1 MRERTEEEPKKK
13 IISLRCFDFS
23 FFTLPLRPLKD
34 KNALNLIIDIGNT
47 AAKVALFDG
56 GEMVEVLTES
66 NQSLDCLEALCAKY
80 PVEQGIVA
88 TVIDLSERVLAALV
102 ALPFPLLWLDSKTPL
117 PVTNLYETPETLGY
131 DRMAA
136 VVGANEQYP
145 RRDILVID
153 AGTCITYEF
162 IDSKGQYH
170 GGNISPGM
178 QMRFKALNQF
188 TGRLPLIDSNGR
200 KLPMGRDTETAIR
213 AGVMKGMEYEIS
225 GYIESMK
232 HKYPE
237 LLVFLTGGD
246 EFSFDSSVK
255 SIIFADRFLVLKG
268 LNRILNYNNGRI

>member
-34 KNALNLIIDIGNT
+34 KNALNLIIDIVNT

-66 NQSLDCLEALCAKY
+66 NQSLDCLEALCVKY

-88 TVIDLSERVLAALV
+88 TVIDLIERVLAALV

-145 RRDILVID
+145 SRDILVID

-213 AGVMKGMEYEIS
+213 AGVLKGMEYEIS

-246 EFSFDSSVK
+246 DFSFDSSVK

>member
-66 NQSLDCLEALCAKY
+66 NQSLDCLEALCVKY

-188 TGRLPLIDSNGR
+188 TGRLPLVDTNGR

-246 EFSFDSSVK
+246 DFSFDSSVK

>member
-213 AGVMKGMEYEIS
+213 AGVLKGMEYEIS

-246 EFSFDSSVK
+246 DFSIDSSVK

>member
-66 NQSLDCLEALCAKY
+66 NQSLDCLEALCVKY

-213 AGVMKGMEYEIS
+213 AGVLKGMEYEIS